1 MTEIYD
7 DEFRVVFY
15 GEVTEFIVIFPVGSL
30 GREIE
35 LYSGD
40 FRRYLPNSRWSRN
53 KLLVPEGDDKD
64 FARFV
69 GQAFDPEGGLIYP
82 AVKKCGPPTR

>member
-1 MTEIYD
+1 VTEIYD

-40 FRRYLPNSRWSRN
+40 FRRYLPNSRLSRN
-53 KLLVPEGDDKD
+53 KLLVPERDDK
-64 FARFV
+64 
-69 GQAFDPEGGLIYP
+69 
-82 AVKKCGPPTR
+82 